1 MRRYTCVS
9 LFVGLCLSVVTGC
22 SPEKKY
28 TDEDYDDVAT
38 AVGALVGTDS
48 TGETSSMEDAEEI
61 STGHADSDLAQMGE
75 DSWQGNRAGLTY
87 SYDVTCQD
95 AQGLRLASCDDTTD
109 SANLVLAWNGS
120 LDLPRYDASVDRTGD
135 WTLSGLQSDTAVFNG
150 TGSFDVE
157 TEFTAWFRPVT
168 RSFEL
173 DYDASYDNVTFD
185 RIGRQFTSGTIHYD
199 VNALRTVTHEGERSE
214 TAIDVAVD
222 IEFIGNGQARINV
235 DGVRDYD
242 LDLSSGQVA
251 GEDTSDNM

>member
-22 SPEKKY
+22 SSEKKY
-28 TDEDYDDVAT
+28 SDEDYDDVAT

-48 TGETSSMEDAEEI
+48 TGETASMEDAEEI
-61 STGHADSDLAQMGE
+61 STGNADSDLAQMGG

-87 SYDVTCQD
+87 SYDVACKD
-95 AQGLRLASCDDTTD
+95 AEGQAQESCNESTD
-109 SANLVLAWNGS
+109 SANMVLAWNGH

-150 TGSFDVE
+150 KGTFDVE

-168 RSFEL
+168 RNFEL

-185 RIGRQFTSGTIHYD
+185 RIARQFTSGTIHYA

-242 LDLSSGQVA
+242 LDLSSGQVV